1 MATNGSDKSGK
12 KSSVNWLN
20 KTSNIKESFN
30 ERVSKTQDSIK
41 NIDANSVKETVIRAP
56 NKIRRSLSGISA
68 TQALVKFP
76 IVIIVLCLI
85 TTGFFT
91 LHSGAIDCREG
102 FENSICKEES
112 SMNVNGDLEV
122 YLPEGSEVSLLIEE
136 VELNWTTNV
145 MIIYGI
151 SL

>member
-76 IVIIVLCLI
+76 IVIIVLCLL

-112 SMNVNGDLEV
+112 L
-122 YLPEGSEVSLLIEE
+122 SLIH
-136 VELNWTTNV
+136 
-145 MIIYGI
+145 I
-151 SL
+151 